1 MSREDSTVYEFG
13 PYRLDARRRVFS
25 RDEEVV
31 PLAPKTFELL
41 LLLVRHP
48 GRAFSK
54 HELMTALWPDT
65 FVEEANLSFQISML
79 RKALGEHGSHW
90 IATVPKHGYRF
101 AGDVTPV
108 VPTETVQ
115 RAPTTSSQEPRVRPT
130 RSTWLAAI
138 ALALAAV
145 LIVGAYMTRA
155 SKPPTTS
162 NSLPMT
168 AIPLTAFD
176 GVEHGPSLSPDG
188 SQVAFSWNGTSQN
201 NFDIY
206 VKLVGAGEPIRLTT
220 DPAPENTPAWSPDG
234 RLIAF
239 QRLTSE
245 NSSNVFVIPALG
257 GAERKVTSINVRG
270 EGRAS
275 TSLHGPTFGTNLA
288 WSADGRWLAFGGG
301 PSPGSPRGIWLIGL
315 DGAGTRQLTGAG
327 QHDIGDWG
335 PAFSPDGRS
344 LAFIREGTLSAAAI
358 YLLPLATDLKPAG
371 APIRITR
378 ETAWIR
384 GLAWTPDGRSLV
396 FSSGGHL
403 GMSRLFRVAVPSADR
418 AHETAP
424 ELLPS
429 GEQAMSVSVSRTG
442 RLVYS
447 TQLRDA
453 SIWRIALNG
462 GANALTPS
470 LIAPSTLDEQ
480 TPDYSPDGKRLAFA
494 STRSGVEEIWVAQA
508 DGSQPAQVTS
518 TGGPQC
524 SNPQWSRDGKTI
536 LFNSRRAGSA
546 DLYLMR
552 PDGSELKRITDHP
565 AEEYEPRWSR
575 DGRTIYF
582 GSDRTG
588 RAEVWK
594 MPADGGP
601 AVQVTKHGGTTATES
616 VDGRYLYFSKY
627 DDSPT
632 AIWRMPTGGGDE
644 RLVVDDL
651 SYSLNFVVGDKG
663 LYFIAVGDTP
673 AKTSID
679 FYEFATGKRTTL
691 LTLGKEH
698 WWGMAL
704 SPDQQSLLYAVI
716 DSSGSN
722 LMVVDTFR

>member
-1 MSREDSTVYEFG
+1 MPGEDSTVYEFG
-13 PYRLDARRRVFS
+13 PYRLDVRRRIFT
-25 RDEEVV
+25 RGEQVV
-31 PLAPKTFELL
+31 SLAPKTFELL
-41 LLLVRHP
+41 LLLVRNP

-54 HELMTALWPDT
+54 HELMTALWPGT
-65 FVEEANLSFQISML
+65 FVEEANLSFQIAML
-79 RKALGEHGSHW
+79 RKALGESGSHW

-101 AGDVTPV
+101 AGDVKPV
-108 VPTETVQ
+108 PAETGQ
-115 RAPTTSSQEPRVRPT
+115 RAPATSPAPRGGPIRK
-130 RSTWLAAI
+130 TWLAVI
-138 ALALAAV
+138 ALATV

-155 SKPPTTS
+155 LRPATS
-162 NSLPMT
+162 TNGTNGALMT
-168 AIPLTAFD
+168 AVPLTAYD

-188 SQVAFSWNGTSQN
+188 SQVAFAWNGPSQN

-220 DPAPENTPAWSPDG
+220 DPAPDDRAAWSPDG

-239 QRLTSE
+239 QRLTSA
-245 NSSNVFVIPALG
+245 NSADVLVIPALG

-270 EGRAS
+270 EGRTS
-275 TSLHGPTFGTNLA
+275 TSRVGPTFGTNLA
-288 WSADGRWLAFGGG
+288 WSPDGRWLAFGGG

-327 QHDIGDWG
+327 RHDLGDWS

-344 LAFIREGTLSAAAI
+344 LAFIREGTLSASTV
-358 YLLPLATDLKPAG
+358 YVLPLTTDLKPAG

-378 ETAWIR
+378 ETRLIT
-384 GLAWTPDGRSLV
+384 GIAWTPDGRSLV

-403 GMSRLFRVAVPSADR
+403 GMSRMFRISVQSAGG

-424 ELLPS
+424 ELLPF
-429 GEQAMSVSVSRTG
+429 GEQSMSVSVSRSG

-447 TQLRDA
+447 AQFRDA
-453 SIWRIALNG
+453 SIWRLALNG
-462 GANALTPS
+462 ASSAPTPS
-470 LIAPSTLDEQ
+470 QVVPSTLDEQ

-494 STRSGVEEIWVAQA
+494 STRSGVEEIWMADA
-508 DGSQPAQVTS
+508 DGSHPAQLTS

-524 SNPQWSRDGKTI
+524 SNPQWSPDGKMI

-552 PDGSELKRITDHP
+552 PDGSEQRRITDHP
-565 AEEYEPRWSR
+565 AEEFEPRWSR

-588 RAEVWK
+588 RVEVWK

-601 AVQVTKHGGTTATES
+601 AIQVSKQGGTTAIES
-616 VDGRYLYFSKY
+616 VDGRSLYYSKS
-627 DDSPT
+627 DDSPS
-632 AIWRMPTGGGDE
+632 AIWRMPVGGGDE
-644 RLVVDDL
+644 RPVVDDL
-651 SYSLNFVVGDKG
+651 SYSLNFVVADKG
-663 LYFIAVGDTP
+663 LYFLAVGDGP
-673 AKTSID
+673 ANTSID
-679 FYEFATGKRTTL
+679 FYDFATGKRTTL
-691 LTLGKEH
+691 LPLGKEH

-704 SPDQQSLLYAVI
+704 SPDQRSVLYSVI